1 MPDAATSTIATG
13 QQLAGTA
20 TASAASGVAAAS
32 LWDVIGIGPAVLFL
46 ALAGTALG
54 LLFTPPG
61 GGRGRLFALAMIYTV
76 ISAALA
82 VLLAEIP
89 GLDFLKRIA
98 PVVALLLAFFA
109 QSAIPALRDA
119 INARLKRTVGGEG
132 DGAGGRHEIP
142 AGGRALG
149 HGAIVERHLG
159 ARRLKPQGN
168 APPLRTHPAAQ
179 MAERVGNR
187 LIRRKQFEQA
197 RFGRRAMPEIAAHR
211 LGQRF
216 GVLAQQAVERA
227 QATQAQFQRRIRLG
241 ARRQTQ
247 AQKARFEQ
255 IKGLRIVHGFTPS
268 FGCLCDGISA
278 VGGAALRS
286 TGKPASSVCR
296 SSNAG

>member
-132 DGAGGRHEIP
+132 DADRYRIDDGLGRGE
-142 AGGRALG
+142 GF
-149 HGAIVERHLG
+149 
-159 ARRLKPQGN
+159 RRNDDHWNGDDP
-168 APPLRTHPAAQ
+168 
-179 MAERVGNR
+179 
-187 LIRRKQFEQA
+187 
-197 RFGRRAMPEIAAHR
+197 
-211 LGQRF
+211 
-216 GVLAQQAVERA
+216 
-227 QATQAQFQRRIRLG
+227 
-241 ARRQTQ
+241 
-247 AQKARFEQ
+247 
-255 IKGLRIVHGFTPS
+255 
-268 FGCLCDGISA
+268 
-278 VGGAALRS
+278 
-286 TGKPASSVCR
+286 
-296 SSNAG
+296 